1 MANNRWHI
9 FIPVI
14 FFIAAASMT
23 VLPVAAAPGDSPVAE
38 SAKTADQ
45 ASPWRADLSG
55 GALYAPSYGADV
67 ALLPAYGFSLGAG
80 IELATD
86 YWIPIRGELDVYS
99 IGASAWDPSLFRYR
113 AFWGYRLAAMTGLRI
128 PVGSGE
134 LDFLAGGA
142 LSASRFTGLS
152 VVTAYA
158 SLVGEM
164 RYLHPM
170 AFSFLRGRKA
180 NIFAAVPVEY
190 MFRGNARTMAAGLE
204 IGLGFQLAKGRSK

>member
-1 MANNRWHI
+1 MTKNRWRI
-9 FIPVI
+9 FVPVI
-14 FFIAAASMT
+14 FFIAAAFMA
-23 VLPVAAAPGDSPVAE
+23 VLPVA
-38 SAKTADQ
+38 

-67 ALLPAYGFSLGAG
+67 ALLPAYGFRIGG
-80 IELATD
+80 GVELVTN
-86 YWIPIRGELDVYS
+86 YWIPIRGELGVYS
-99 IGASAWDPSLFRYR
+99 IGASAWDPTLFRYR
-113 AFWGYRLAAMTGLRI
+113 AFWGYRLAAMTGLRV
-128 PVGSGE
+128 PVGLGE

-164 RYLHPM
+164 RFLHPVS
-170 AFSFLRGRKA
+170 FSFLKGREV
-180 NIFAAVPVEY
+180 NIFAVVPMEY

-204 IGLGFQLAKGRSK
+204 IGLGFQLSKGAAK